1 MFPGTAHVQPA
12 DVATPDRNS
21 EAAPNTEDGEEA
33 EDAGE
38 QGGKRCSKGGGP
50 SSAAKR
56 PRYGGKAFAD
66 LTVAEL
72 ENAVRDLAA
81 LERQIAAKDDLL
93 AKLQEKVSD
102 KTALVK
108 QVKALEGDLAA
119 QQKEAEKFQSLAKSA
134 VEEPKLHAEQVVEA
148 IRKQCTAQMVYCA
161 AFKDQLSRNGR
172 DVTAFVPNISPEV
185 LKLLGGEPGWT
196 VTKYSDVFFGHRVTK
211 ATANSGVKLELRRPL
226 KMKYVKTTRELR
238 VDASYQMEGAKR
250 KKVEKVAAKKTHKKQ
265 RGADAAANDE
275 EDEEED
281 DDDEGAEDGEGDD
294 GDGDEADGAGGPPCL
309 D

>member
-1 MFPGTAHVQPA
+1 MFPGKGDGQPA
-12 DVATPDRNS
+12 VAASPDRNS
-21 EAAPNTEDGEEA
+21 EAAPHTEDGEEA

-38 QGGKRCSKGGGP
+38 QGGKRCSKGGGA

-56 PRYGGKAFAD
+56 PRYGGKAFVD

-119 QQKEAEKFQSLAKSA
+119 QQKEAEKFQSLAKGA
-134 VEEPKLHAEQVVEA
+134 VEDTKTHVEQVVEA
-148 IRKQCTAQMVYCA
+148 IRKQCAAQMVYCA
-161 AFKDQLSRNGR
+161 AFKEQLSRNGR
-172 DVTAFVPNISPEV
+172 DVTAFVPNISLEV
-185 LKLLGGEPGWT
+185 LKALGGEPGQT

-250 KKVEKVAAKKTHKKQ
+250 KKVEKAAAKKTPKKQ
-265 RGADAAANDE
+265 RGADAANDE
-275 EDEEED
+275 EDEEEEE
-281 DDDEGAEDGEGDD
+281 DDEGAEDDEGDE
-294 GDGDEADGAGGPPCL
+294 GEADGAGDAPCL